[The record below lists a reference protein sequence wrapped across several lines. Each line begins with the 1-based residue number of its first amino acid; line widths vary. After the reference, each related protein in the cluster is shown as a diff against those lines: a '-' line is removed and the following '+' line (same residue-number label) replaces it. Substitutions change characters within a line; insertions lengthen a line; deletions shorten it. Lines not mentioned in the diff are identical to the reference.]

1 MNEILLVIGAAL
13 VILEL
18 FIPGGVAG
26 TIGALISLYAITQL
40 TDSMLGLTIGI
51 LAFLAFIGLVVYI
64 LLKLVSKDKFHNK
77 LILNLALDSD
87 SGFNSNKV
95 QKTDMI
101 GQRGITI
108 SVLKP
113 AGKIKIA
120 GEIYYVMSE
129 DKFID
134 KDKQVEI
141 VKVVNNEIF
150 VREVMN
156 G

>member
-1 MNEILLVIGAAL
+1 MHETLLIIGAL
-13 VILEL
+13 LILLEL

-26 TIGALISLYAITQL
+26 TIGAILALYAITQL
-40 TDSMLGLTIGI
+40 THSMAGLIIGI
-51 LAFLAFIGLVVYI
+51 LLFLIFLGIVIYI
-64 LLKLVSKDKFHNK
+64 LLKLVSQDKINNK
-77 LILNLALDSD
+77 LILNSALNSD
-87 SGFNSNKV
+87 AGFNSNKI
-95 QKTDMI
+95 QNSEMI
-101 GQRGITI
+101 GQRGVTI

-120 GEIYYVMSE
+120 GEIHYVMSE

-141 VKVVNNEIF
+141 VKVENNEIF